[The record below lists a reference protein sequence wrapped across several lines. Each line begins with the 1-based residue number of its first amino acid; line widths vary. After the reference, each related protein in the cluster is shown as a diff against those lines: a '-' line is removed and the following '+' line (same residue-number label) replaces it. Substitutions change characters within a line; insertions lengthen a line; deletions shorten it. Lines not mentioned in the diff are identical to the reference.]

1 MSEIA
6 CSQQLGVFV
15 VHLSAC
21 FGRLGFYIFS
31 LVFLSTFPVVIPFLV
46 IKDVNSA
53 LHVWQLVSL
62 AMLYLSGY
70 GFGRYAPAFFLGR
83 AE

>member
-6 CSQQLGVFV
+6 CSQQLGLFV

-21 FGRLGFYIFS
+21 FGRLGFYIFY
-31 LVFLSTFPVVIPFLV
+31 LAFLSTFPVVIPFLV

-53 LHVWQLVSL
+53 RT
-62 AMLYLSGY
+62 SGK
-70 GFGRYAPAFFLGR
+70 
-83 AE
+83 